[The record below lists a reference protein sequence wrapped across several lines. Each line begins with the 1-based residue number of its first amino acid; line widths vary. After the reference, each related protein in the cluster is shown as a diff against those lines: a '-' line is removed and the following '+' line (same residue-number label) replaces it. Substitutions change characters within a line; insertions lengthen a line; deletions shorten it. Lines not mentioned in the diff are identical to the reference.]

1 MTQQNE
7 EQAVS
12 REDLEEQYEEQRAT
26 LKAILLLW
34 LGIRLVYT
42 VFECYLSVTM
52 IRDPLINIIASIV
65 SLGIYALAG
74 YAIYRGRKQVALAV
88 LGMALFGMFTLLKDF
103 DILSFRVYSSLIKA
117 YIVIMG
123 AVILFQIAVSVYVLV
138 SPMLKPYFEEIKEL
152 ERER

>member
-1 MTQQNE
+1 MEQQYA
-7 EQAVS
+7 EQKA
-12 REDLEEQYEEQRAT
+12 A

-34 LGIRLVYT
+34 LGLRLIYT
-42 VFECYLSVTM
+42 LFECYLSVTM
-52 IRDPLINIIASIV
+52 IRNPLINIIASIV
-65 SLGIYALAG
+65 SLGIYVLAA

-88 LGMALFGMFTLLKDF
+88 LAMALFGMFMLLMDF

-138 SPMLKPYFEEIKEL
+138 SPMLRPYFEDIREL
-152 ERER
+152 EKER

>member
-1 MTQQNE
+1 MTQENE
-7 EQAVS
+7 EQAVVW
-12 REDLEEQYEEQRAT
+12 EDMEQQYAEQKAA

-34 LGIRLVYT
+34 LGLRLIYT
-42 VFECYLSVTM
+42 LFECYLSVTM
-52 IRDPLINIIASIV
+52 IRNPLINIIASIV
-65 SLGIYALAG
+65 SLGIYVLAA

-88 LGMALFGMFTLLKDF
+88 LAMALFGMFMLLMDF

-138 SPMLKPYFEEIKEL
+138 SPMLRPYFEDIREL

>member
-1 MTQQNE
+1 MTQENE
-7 EQAVS
+7 EQAIV
-12 REDLEEQYEEQRAT
+12 REDLEQQYAEQKAA

-34 LGIRLVYT
+34 LGLRLIYT
-42 VFECYLSVTM
+42 LFECYLSVTM
-52 IRDPLINIIASIV
+52 IRNPLINIIASIV
-65 SLGIYALAG
+65 SLGIYVLAA

-88 LGMALFGMFTLLKDF
+88 LAMALFGMFMLLMDF

-138 SPMLKPYFEEIKEL
+138 SPMLRPYFEDIREL
-152 ERER
+152 EKER